1 MFPREFQP
9 INFEISIQYCDIT
22 GVAPI
27 LLTLNSNSTIS
38 LIQNLNISVSTYERL
53 IGLSRQPNLP
63 RIDVE
68 LPDTLSGIR
77 QNLEFSNII
86 DYLYNHIHKEVSS
99 DIKSLTD
106 SRFKRWI
113 LKLGHFIVNNCK
125 LLIDLIPDILQ
136 MIEEMSRN
144 TEYYEIALE
153 IMDGATSSCGDR
165 IILSVL
171 YLSVQYKMY
180 TIKYDED
187 SIELIFE
194 TIMRGPFIMSIL
206 EEVARDKVKTLRF
219 FDEIE
224 VYLAYP
230 IMLREKFKIPIATQ
244 GMLFYT
250 ISAINNDD
258 LDYASKRVENMLRNT
273 DAIEHFLFT
282 QSLWT
287 KMLYHLFPD
296 EPIEENNYL
305 SITRQLMDRYNL
317 QTK

>member
-1 MFPREFQP
+1 
-9 INFEISIQYCDIT
+9 
-22 GVAPI
+22 
-27 LLTLNSNSTIS
+27 
-38 LIQNLNISVSTYERL
+38 
-53 IGLSRQPNLP
+53 
-63 RIDVE
+63 
-68 LPDTLSGIR
+68 
-77 QNLEFSNII
+77 
-86 DYLYNHIHKEVSS
+86 
-99 DIKSLTD
+99 
-106 SRFKRWI
+106 
-113 LKLGHFIVNNCK
+113 
-125 LLIDLIPDILQ
+125 
-136 MIEEMSRN
+136 
-144 TEYYEIALE
+144 
-153 IMDGATSSCGDR
+153 MDGATSSCGDR